1 MGIAVLKVGDLES
14 PLPHRVLPPPNLLK
28 AVHNP
33 ARDDLQG
40 PRTGQDY
47 ALICFKLRAY
57 VLLRARM
64 YRQQRVAICGRSWLR
79 DRGQLQAKDLT
90 DMLHDEDLDE
100 QVPLRDVR
108 VVG

>member
-1 MGIAVLKVGDLES
+1 MLKIGDLES
-14 PLPHRVLPPPNLLK
+14 LLPHRVLPPPNLLK

-33 ARDDLQG
+33 AGDDLQG
-40 PRTGQDY
+40 PRVGQDY
-47 ALICFKLRAY
+47 ALKCFKIRTY

-64 YRQQRVAICGRSWLR
+64 YRQQRVAICRRSGLR

-90 DMLHDEDLDE
+90 DMLHDEDLNE
-100 QVPLRDVR
+100 QVPLWDVR